1 MRVFF
6 FLYVYLLIYNKCPF
20 IQGLGLT
27 VHDKKMAQAIGV
39 RLRNLLK
46 LPKAHKWVCYEWF
59 YSNLDMWVAAK
70 SQKCSNFLVHDA
82 ILYIIK
88 SKINKK
94 KIYVVCCFFH
104 VYIHVSLLTP
114 QTPISDGEW
123 LFYLH
128 EGVFPTAKDE
138 EAEEGGVV

>member
-1 MRVFF
+1 M
-6 FLYVYLLIYNKCPF
+6 
-20 IQGLGLT
+20 
-27 VHDKKMAQAIGV
+27 
-39 RLRNLLK
+39 
-46 LPKAHKWVCYEWF
+46 
-59 YSNLDMWVAAK
+59 
-70 SQKCSNFLVHDA
+70 
-82 ILYIIK
+82 
-88 SKINKK
+88 K

-128 EGVFPTAKDE
+128 ERVFPTAKDE

>member
-1 MRVFF
+1 MMQF
-6 FLYVYLLIYNKCPF
+6 YVWLNE
-20 IQGLGLT
+20 
-27 VHDKKMAQAIGV
+27 KKI
-39 RLRNLLK
+39 
-46 LPKAHKWVCYEWF
+46 
-59 YSNLDMWVAAK
+59 
-70 SQKCSNFLVHDA
+70 
-82 ILYIIK
+82 
-88 SKINKK
+88 K

-104 VYIHVSLLTP
+104 VDIHVSLLTP